1 MQMRRSIAMV
11 ILCWSALM
19 AALMPAR
26 AIFAADAKPFFLVAS
41 PDMRDP
47 IFRESVIMMVPTI
60 QAPLLSGVIINEPTG
75 TSAQEVFPHFPALK
89 DDPSSAYY
97 GGPVDNGL
105 PTIALRTSHPPAK
118 AIQLFD
124 DVYVSTDADT
134 IARILKDRSGPANLR
149 IFLGRAQWLEDQ
161 LQSELMREAWYI
173 VPPDPDLVFT
183 ADPTHLWHKLVARG
197 QLQET
202 EYNSILSEPLDAHFT
217 FAGGV
222 VWPSL

>member
-1 MQMRRSIAMV
+1 MT
-11 ILCWSALM
+11 
-19 AALMPAR
+19 AAVSR
-26 AIFAADAKPFFLVAS
+26 AAYATDAKPYFLVAS

-60 QAPLLSGVIINEPTG
+60 QAPLLAGVIINEPTG
-75 TSAQEVFPHFPALK
+75 TSGQEVFPHFPALK
-89 DDPSSAYY
+89 GDPSSAYY
-97 GGPVDNGL
+97 GGPVDNGR
-105 PTIALRTSHPPAK
+105 PTIALRTNHPPAQ
-118 AIQLFD
+118 AVQLFE

-134 IARILKDRSGPANLR
+134 IAQILKDHTAPADLR

-173 VPPDPDLVFT
+173 VPPDAELLFS
-183 ADPTHLWHKLVARG
+183 ADPTHLWRKLVARG

-202 EYNSILSEPLDAHFT
+202 RFDWKFDSILMRPIDIRVAPD
-217 FAGGV
+217 GGV